1 VKDSHRHRQW
11 LNSKHFEA
19 RVRVQESVRRRRALA
34 AAVQVLAAAVEHTLQ
49 AAQQVLVGAG
59 TTGGGPGEVVQ
70 GNLPVPL
77 PSVQAVQPRRQS
89 CWHRWASFEH
99 RLPQV
104 ESAGTQPG
112 IGPLLTVT
120 AKSLGVCK
128 LLLQV
133 G

>member
-34 AAVQVLAAAVEHTLQ
+34 AADQVLAAAAEHTMQ

-70 GNLPVPL
+70 GNLP
-77 PSVQAVQPRRQS
+77 AYY
-89 CWHRWASFEH
+89 
-99 RLPQV
+99 
-104 ESAGTQPG
+104 
-112 IGPLLTVT
+112 
-120 AKSLGVCK
+120 
-128 LLLQV
+128 
-133 G
+133 